1 MPDPSEGERPAPR
14 LLVAEDNPANQ
25 RLVEIILTSL
35 GYRLSIVDDG
45 RKAVQ
50 AAEAE
55 AFDLVLMDL
64 RMPVLDGFQ
73 AAKRIRKL
81 EGERADVPILAVT
94 ADVRPRVEADA
105 LAAGMNGCLFKPI
118 DVSKLT
124 AAVAAWAGA
133 GPSIGRFAALKSG
146 GGAPGINRS
155 GGSR

>member
-1 MPDPSEGERPAPR
+1 MHDPTEGERPAPR

-25 RLVEIILTSL
+25 RLFEIILSSL

-50 AAEAE
+50 AVEAE
-55 AFDLVLMDL
+55 SFDLVLMDL

-73 AAKRIRKL
+73 AAQRIRKL
-81 EGERADVPILAVT
+81 DGEKSDIPILAVT
-94 ADVRPRVEADA
+94 ADVRPRVEADVM
-105 LAAGMNGCLFKPI
+105 AAGMNACLFKPI
-118 DVSKLT
+118 DISKLT

-133 GPSIGRFAALKSG
+133 GPRIGRSPSKQTGF
-146 GGAPGINRS
+146 NRS